1 MPEPLDAVQAAL
13 ARLKTATREAAA
25 ERALPLHNRAGEAI
39 GSLLPIGPWLLDDAA
54 QIAAIS
60 AWRQRAMRMFLT
72 QFTATPENTRHYL
85 EALSIGE
92 PGRLLWLILDER
104 GRCIGHVGLSG
115 ATAADGGRAEL
126 DNLMRGVE
134 GGDPRLVHSAE
145 VALLRWAFEQLGL
158 QHIDVRVVS
167 YNWMVIALHEEVGFQ
182 TTRQAPLHKRVDGD
196 LTLHDECAAEQANV
210 RYHCTHMALDRAR
223 FGALNPAP
231 TQAA

>member
-1 MPEPLDAVQAAL
+1 MDAVHATLELLKRTTRDAAAAL
-13 ARLKTATREAAA
+13 A
-25 ERALPLHNRAGEAI
+25 LPVHNRAGVAI

-72 QFTATPENTRHYL
+72 QFQATPENTRHYL
-85 EALSIGE
+85 QALSIGE
-92 PGRLLWLILDER
+92 AGRLLWLIIDDR

-126 DNLMRGVE
+126 DNLMRGLD
-134 GGDPRLVHSAE
+134 GGDPALIACAE
-145 VALLRWAFEQLGL
+145 VALLRWAFEVLGL

-167 YNWMVIALHEEVGFQ
+167 YNWLVIALHEEVGFQ
-182 TTRQAPLHKRVDGD
+182 TTRQAPLLKRSDNGV
-196 LTLHDECAAEQANV
+196 TLHDECAAGQANV

-223 FGALNPAP
+223 FLALNPV
-231 TQAA
+231 AAAAA